1 MSRVVSTW
9 CLFLDNGDELSV
21 QGVRTAKSLR
31 AGTAE
36 NLQARTSLYAAYNV
50 SCISDFQFWKFLSRM
65 Q

>member
-21 QGVRTAKSLR
+21 QDVRTAKSLR
-31 AGTAE
+31 AGTAK
-36 NLQARTSLYAAYNV
+36 NLRARTSLYAAYNV
-50 SCISDFQFWKFLSRM
+50 SCISDFQLWKFLSRM

>member
-31 AGTAE
+31 AGTTK
-36 NLQARTSLYAAYNV
+36 NLRARTSLYTAYDV
-50 SCISDFQFWKFLSRM
+50 TCISDFQLWKFLSRM

>member
-1 MSRVVSTW
+1 MSRLVSTW

-21 QGVRTAKSLR
+21 QGVRTTKNFR
-31 AGTAE
+31 
-36 NLQARTSLYAAYNV
+36 ARTSLYAAYDV

>member
-31 AGTAE
+31 AGTAK
-36 NLQARTSLYAAYNV
+36 NLRARTSLYAAYDV
-50 SCISDFQFWKFLSRM
+50 TCISDFQFWKFLSRM

>member
-31 AGTAE
+31 AGTAK
-36 NLQARTSLYAAYNV
+36 NLRARTSLYAAV
-50 SCISDFQFWKFLSRM
+50 SCISDFQLWKFLSRM

>member
-21 QGVRTAKSLR
+21 QGVRTAKNLR
-31 AGTAE
+31 AGTTK
-36 NLQARTSLYAAYNV
+36 NLRARTSLYAAYDV
-50 SCISDFQFWKFLSRM
+50 SCISDFRKFLSRM

>member
-31 AGTAE
+31 AGTAK
-36 NLQARTSLYAAYNV
+36 NLRARTPLYAAYNV
-50 SCISDFQFWKFLSRM
+50 SCISDFQLWKFLSRM

>member
-31 AGTAE
+31 AGTTK
-36 NLQARTSLYAAYNV
+36 NLRARTSLYAAYNV
-50 SCISDFQFWKFLSRM
+50 SCISDFQLWKFLSRM

>member
-31 AGTAE
+31 GGTAK
-36 NLQARTSLYAAYNV
+36 NLRARTSLYTA
-50 SCISDFQFWKFLSRM
+50 
-65 Q
+65 

>member
-31 AGTAE
+31 AGTTK
-36 NLQARTSLYAAYNV
+36 NLRARTSLYAAYV

>member
-21 QGVRTAKSLR
+21 QDVRWTKIFR
-31 AGTAE
+31 AGTAK
-36 NLQARTSLYAAYNV
+36 NLRARTSLYAAYDV
-50 SCISDFQFWKFLSRM
+50 SCIGDFQLLKFLSRM

>member
-31 AGTAE
+31 A
-36 NLQARTSLYAAYNV
+36 RTSLYAAYDV
-50 SCISDFQFWKFLSRM
+50 SCISDFQLWKFLSRM

>member
-21 QGVRTAKSLR
+21 QGVRTAKNLR
-31 AGTAE
+31 AGTAK
-36 NLQARTSLYAAYNV
+36 NLRARTSLYAAYDV
-50 SCISDFQFWKFLSRM
+50 SCINDFQLWKFLSRM

>member
-31 AGTAE
+31 AGTAK
-36 NLQARTSLYAAYNV
+36 NLRARTSLYAAYTTFHVLVTFSFGN
-50 SCISDFQFWKFLSRM
+50 F
-65 Q
+65 

>member
-21 QGVRTAKSLR
+21 QGVRTAKNLR
-31 AGTAE
+31 AGTTK
-36 NLQARTSLYAAYNV
+36 NLRARTSLYAAYNV

>member
-21 QGVRTAKSLR
+21 QGVRTAKNLR
-31 AGTAE
+31 AGTTK
-36 NLQARTSLYAAYNV
+36 NLRARTSLYAAYNV
-50 SCISDFQFWKFLSRM
+50 SCISDFQLWKFLSRM

>member
-1 MSRVVSTW
+1 MSGVVSTW
-9 CLFLDNGDELSV
+9 CLLLDNGDELSV

-31 AGTAE
+31 AGTTK
-36 NLQARTSLYAAYNV
+36 NLRARTSLYAAYDV

>member
-21 QGVRTAKSLR
+21 QGVRTTKSLR
-31 AGTAE
+31 AGTTK
-36 NLQARTSLYAAYNV
+36 NLRARTSLYAAYNV

>member
-21 QGVRTAKSLR
+21 QGVRTA
-31 AGTAE
+31 E
-36 NLQARTSLYAAYNV
+36 NLRARTSLYAAYDV

>member
-21 QGVRTAKSLR
+21 QGVRTAKNLR
-31 AGTAE
+31 AGTTK
-36 NLQARTSLYAAYNV
+36 NLRARTSLYAAYDV
-50 SCISDFQFWKFLSRM
+50 TCISDFQLWKFLSRM

>member
-21 QGVRTAKSLR
+21 QGVRTAK
-31 AGTAE
+31 
-36 NLQARTSLYAAYNV
+36 NLQAGTTKNLRARSSLYAAYDV
-50 SCISDFQFWKFLSRM
+50 SCISDFQLWKFLSRM

>member
-21 QGVRTAKSLR
+21 QGVRTAKNLR
-31 AGTAE
+31 AGTAK
-36 NLQARTSLYAAYNV
+36 NLRARTSLYTAYNV

>member
-21 QGVRTAKSLR
+21 QGVRTAKNLR

-36 NLQARTSLYAAYNV
+36 NLRARTSLYAAYDV
-50 SCISDFQFWKFLSRM
+50 SCISDFQLCKFLSRM

>member
-31 AGTAE
+31 AGTTK
-36 NLQARTSLYAAYNV
+36 NLRARTSLYTAYDV
-50 SCISDFQFWKFLSRM
+50 SCISDFLLWKFLSRM

>member
-31 AGTAE
+31 AGTTK
-36 NLQARTSLYAAYNV
+36 TSEQGPL
-50 SCISDFQFWKFLSRM
+50 CILPTTFHVLVTFSFGNF
-65 Q
+65 

>member
-21 QGVRTAKSLR
+21 QGVRTAKNLR
-31 AGTAE
+31 AGTTK
-36 NLQARTSLYAAYNV
+36 NLRARTSLYAAYDV
-50 SCISDFQFWKFLSRM
+50 SCISDFQLWKFLSRM

>member
-31 AGTAE
+31 AGTTK
-36 NLQARTSLYAAYNV
+36 NLRARTSLYILPTTFHVLVTFSFGN
-50 SCISDFQFWKFLSRM
+50 F
-65 Q
+65 